1 MVFYIFFWVSYH
13 LGEGRS
19 FDFLCIFGEG
29 PKSQNL
35 KKLEVFMDLIWFEYG
50 FEDMV
55 LIWFEYGFNMGAK
68 VLPNLNMILIWRQKS
83 S

>member
-1 MVFYIFFWVSYH
+1 MV
-13 LGEGRS
+13 
-19 FDFLCIFGEG
+19 
-29 PKSQNL
+29 
-35 KKLEVFMDLIWFEYG
+35 LIWFEYG